1 MAAGDG
7 DAARFADM
15 DSVAA
20 PTIVVLGSVNMDL
33 VTSTARRPAPGETV
47 LGSGFTTVPG
57 GKGANQAI
65 AAARSGA
72 RVRFLGAV
80 GADAFG
86 ETLRA
91 TLTGAGVD
99 TALLRTV
106 DGPSGVATIV
116 VDDAGE
122 NSIIVVA
129 GANGRVRELTA
140 DELAAI
146 ADADLL
152 LCQLEIPLDTV
163 AAAARHARAAGTT
176 VALNPSPVRPLPAA
190 LWAEVDLAIV
200 NSLESEH
207 YSTELDQV
215 PHVVRTLGGDGAR
228 YRSTDG
234 TEFAVAGRRVD
245 VVDTTG
251 AGDAFT
257 GALAATWARGP
268 RAAVSW
274 ANAAGAV
281 ATTRLGASSAI
292 PDRARIERALAAD

>member
-1 MAAGDG
+1 
-7 DAARFADM
+7 M

-20 PTIVVLGSVNMDL
+20 PAIVVLGSVNMDL

-47 LGSGFTTVPG
+47 LGSGFTTVSG

-72 RVRFLGAV
+72 QVRFLGAI
-80 GADAFG
+80 GADTFG
-86 ETLRA
+86 ETLRS
-91 TLTGAGVD
+91 TLIDAGVD

-122 NSIIVVA
+122 NSIIVVP
-129 GANGRVRELTA
+129 GANGRMRDLTA
-140 DELAAI
+140 DELTAI
-146 ADADLL
+146 ASADLL

-176 VALNPSPVRPLPAA
+176 VALNPSPVQQLPAT

-200 NSLESEH
+200 NSLEYEH
-207 YSTELDQV
+207 YSAELDRV

-228 YRSTDG
+228 YRATDG

-268 RAAVSW
+268 RTALSW
-274 ANAAGAV
+274 ANTAGAV

-292 PDRARIERALAAD
+292 PDRARIEGALAAD